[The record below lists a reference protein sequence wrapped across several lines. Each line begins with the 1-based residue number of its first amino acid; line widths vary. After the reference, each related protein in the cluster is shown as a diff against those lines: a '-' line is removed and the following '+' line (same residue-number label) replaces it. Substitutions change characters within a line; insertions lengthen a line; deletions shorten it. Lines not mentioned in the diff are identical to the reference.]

1 MATKKEAA
9 EVVAN
14 EVAKAENLV
23 ENLTEKAE
31 KLAEEVTAKAEK
43 LAEEVTAKAE
53 KLAEEVTTTATD
65 LVQKVSDRVQ
75 AESSTIVE
83 KVKTLVAQLQSN
95 LSAESLTEL
104 SHEATALLK
113 EIQTTGYQALKSD
126 YELLRTTL
134 ISNLETLQA
143 NSSLK
148 TFANELL
155 AKLPSKKA
163 A

>member
-1 MATKKEAA
+1 MATKKAAA

-14 EVAKAENLV
+14 EVAKAETLV
-23 ENLTEKAE
+23 ENLTE
-31 KLAEEVTAKAEK
+31 KAEK

-75 AESSTIVE
+75 AESSTLVE
-83 KVKTLVAQLQSN
+83 KVKTLVAQLQSSI
-95 LSAESLTEL
+95 SAESLTEL
-104 SHEATALLK
+104 SNEATALIK

-126 YELLRTTL
+126 YALLRST
-134 ISNLETLQA
+134 IVANLETLQA

-148 TFANELL
+148 TFATELL